1 MRSGISA
8 TGGSEHKDAMT
19 GALTEPLKPLH
30 LAMVSLVLVA
40 AVTLYCLSY
49 TALAGEAESPL
60 KGIVWAVV
68 NILPWLAAFEA
79 AKRTG
84 RPAAKGLM
92 LVAALLVSLALGFA
106 AGESGGLGFELV
118 RRLPGLLIVAL
129 LLAVAARRIRAEAK
143 AGSAASEEL
152 PLAPGQLGW

>member
-8 TGGSEHKDAMT
+8 TCGSEHKDAMT
-19 GALTEPLKPLH
+19 GALTQPLKPLH
-30 LAMVSLVLVA
+30 LAMVSLALVA

-79 AKRTG
+79 AQRT
-84 RPAAKGLM
+84 RSAAGQAAMFLA
-92 LVAALLVSLALGFA
+92 AALVT
-106 AGESGGLGFELV
+106 
-118 RRLPGLLIVAL
+118 
-129 LLAVAARRIRAEAK
+129 
-143 AGSAASEEL
+143 
-152 PLAPGQLGW
+152 